1 MIDKEATT
9 ISIEIDQSSNVKI
22 QTLEK
27 RGSIDRNKILSIDIS
42 LEVPKDEFSINK
54 AHNTRMP
61 YRHPNYNNHF
71 IIQLI
76 NQRLNH
82 YEKLSEYPIILK
94 RSSSVEFYH
103 FSNHRSRHHTV
114 L

>member
-61 YRHPNYNNHF
+61 YRHPNCNSHHS
-71 IIQLI
+71 IQWT
-76 NQRLNH
+76 NEGWKQ
-82 YEKLSEYPIILK
+82 YEKISDDPSILK
-94 RSSSVEFYH
+94 GHLV
-103 FSNHRSRHHTV
+103 V
-114 L
+114 